1 MADMDVDSSPKTTP
15 AASATTE
22 PAASDKTD
30 SKIARP
36 RIEIKKWN
44 AVAMWAWDMET
55 DICAICRNNNMDLC
69 IECQAQQEST
79 KPEECNLAWGICNH
93 AYHFHCI
100 ARWLKNRHT
109 CPLDNREWDYQKFG
123 R

>member
-15 AASATTE
+15 ATSATKE

-79 KPEECNLAWGICNH
+79 KPEECNLAW
-93 AYHFHCI
+93 
-100 ARWLKNRHT
+100 
-109 CPLDNREWDYQKFG
+109 
-123 R
+123 